1 MIPFF
6 SSEQIQQA
14 LPCTTLISAT
24 REAFRDAAQAPRRHV
39 HPLSDTG
46 SSTLLLM
53 PVWQANAHLGVKLVT
68 VVPENQARQLPT
80 VQALFILLDTAT
92 GTPLALMDG
101 EELTLRRTAAASALA
116 STYLSR
122 PESEHLLIV
131 GTGQLAPYM
140 AVAHCAVRDMR
151 HVTVWGRDRQKAQL
165 TIEKIQALGLP
176 AAVVIDV
183 AEDLAVA
190 SKAADLISCATTSR
204 QALLQLASVRPGTH
218 IDLVGGFKPDMREA
232 DDKLMSTARLFVD
245 TFDGALAE
253 AGDLVQPMQAGLITR
268 TSVLAELAD
277 LVSGRHAGRSNGQEI
292 TLFKSVGT
300 AIEDL
305 CAANLVWQHFNA
317 QPSQSVNHPSDQG

>member
-14 LPCTTLISAT
+14 LPFTTLISAMRT
-24 REAFRDAAQAPRRHV
+24 AFQDTAQAPRRHV

-53 PVWQANAHLGVKLVT
+53 PVWQANAHLGIKLVT

-80 VQALFILLDTAT
+80 VQALFILLDMAT
-92 GTPLALMDG
+92 GTPLAVMDG

-116 STYLSR
+116 STHLSR
-122 PESEHLLIV
+122 PDSEQLLIV

-140 AVAHCAVRDMR
+140 AVAHCAARDIR
-151 HVTVWGRDRQKAQL
+151 RISVWGRDFQKAQL
-165 TIEKIQALGLP
+165 TTESIQALGLP
-176 AAVVIDV
+176 SSVAIDV
-183 AEDLAVA
+183 ARDLT
-190 SKAADLISCATTSR
+190 AATRTADIISCATTSR
-204 QALLQLASVRPGTH
+204 QALLTAAAVGPGTH

-232 DDKLMSTARLFVD
+232 DDALICGARLFVD

-253 AGDLVQPMQAGLITR
+253 AGDLVQPMQAGLISR
-268 TSVLAELAD
+268 TDVLAELTD
-277 LVSGRHAGRSNGQEI
+277 LVTGRHLGRGDDPQAI

-300 AIEDL
+300 AVEDL
-305 CAANLVWQHFNA
+305 CAANLVWQRFGTNRTEDNRPRH
-317 QPSQSVNHPSDQG
+317 G

>member
-14 LPCTTLISAT
+14 LPCTTLIAAL
-24 REAFRDAAQAPRRHV
+24 REAFQDTAQAPRRHV

-101 EELTLRRTAAASALA
+101 EALTLCRTAAASALA

-122 PESEHLLIV
+122 PDSEHLLIV

-140 AVAHCAVRDMR
+140 AVAHCAVRKMR
-151 HVTVWGRDRQKAQL
+151 RVTVWGRDLQKAQR

-176 AAVVIDV
+176 ASISIDV
-183 AEDLAVA
+183 TENLGTA
-190 SKAADLISCATTSR
+190 SMAADLISCATTSR
-204 QALLQLASVRPGTH
+204 EALLKSDSVRPGTH

-232 DDKLMSTARLFVD
+232 EDKLISSARLFVD

-253 AGDLVQPMQAGLITR
+253 AGDLVQPVQAGLITR
-268 TSVLAELAD
+268 ASVLAELAD
-277 LVSGRHAGRSNGQEI
+277 LASGRHSGRSNAQEI

-305 CAANLVWQHFNA
+305 CAANLVWQHFKA
-317 QPSQSVNHPSDQG
+317 QPSQPTTINSRHE

>member
-6 SSEQIQQA
+6 SSEQIRQA
-14 LPCTTLISAT
+14 LPFKTLISAMSA
-24 REAFRDAAQAPRRHV
+24 AFQDTAEAPRRHV

-80 VQALFILLDTAT
+80 VQALFILLDATT

-116 STYLSR
+116 STFLSR
-122 PESEHLLIV
+122 SDSEHLLIV
-131 GTGQLAPYM
+131 GTGQLAPHM
-140 AVAHCAVRDMR
+140 AAAHCAVRGIR
-151 HVTVWGRDRQKAQL
+151 RITVWGRDLHKAKR
-165 TIEKIQALGLP
+165 TINKIQALGLQTSV
-176 AAVVIDV
+176 AIDA
-183 AEDLAVA
+183 AEDLGTA
-190 SKAADLISCATTSR
+190 SMTADLISCATTSR
-204 QALLQLASVRPGTH
+204 QALLQSTSVRPGTH

-232 DDKLMSTARLFVD
+232 DDELVSAARLFVD
-245 TFDGALAE
+245 TFDAALVE

-268 TSVLAELAD
+268 ASILAELSD
-277 LVSGRHAGRSNGQEI
+277 LASGRHAGRSNAQEI

-305 CAANLVWQHFNA
+305 CAANLVWQHFKA
-317 QPSQSVNHPSDQG
+317 PPSQSETDQG

>member
-14 LPCTTLISAT
+14 LPCTTLIAAL
-24 REAFRDAAQAPRRHV
+24 REAFQDTAQAPRRHV
-39 HPLSDTG
+39 HPLSDSG

-101 EELTLRRTAAASALA
+101 EALTLRRTAAASALA

-122 PESEHLLIV
+122 PDSEHLLIV

-140 AVAHCAVRDMR
+140 AVAHCAVRKMR
-151 HVTVWGRDRQKAQL
+151 RVTVWGRDLQKAQR
-165 TIEKIQALGLP
+165 TVEKIQALGLP
-176 AAVVIDV
+176 ASISIDV
-183 AEDLAVA
+183 TENLGTA
-190 SKAADLISCATTSR
+190 SMAADLISCATTSR
-204 QALLQLASVRPGTH
+204 QALLQSDSVRPGTH

-232 DDKLMSTARLFVD
+232 EDKLISSARLFVD

-253 AGDLVQPMQAGLITR
+253 AGDLVQPVQAGLITR
-268 TSVLAELAD
+268 ASVLAELAD
-277 LVSGRHAGRSNGQEI
+277 LASGRHSGRSNAQEI

-305 CAANLVWQHFNA
+305 CAANLVWQHFKA
-317 QPSQSVNHPSDQG
+317 QPSQPTTINSRHE

>member
-6 SSEQIQQA
+6 SSEQIQEA
-14 LPCTTLISAT
+14 LPCAALISAM
-24 REAFRDAAQAPRRHV
+24 REAFCNTAQAPRRHV
-39 HPLSDTG
+39 HPLSNTG

-68 VVPENQARQLPT
+68 VMPENQARQLPT

-122 PESEHLLIV
+122 TDSAHLLIV

-140 AVAHCAVRDMR
+140 AVAHCAARDIR
-151 HVTVWGRDRQKAQL
+151 RVSVWGRDLQKAQH
-165 TIEKIQALGLP
+165 TTEKIKALGLP
-176 AAVVIDV
+176 ASVVIDI
-183 AEDLAVA
+183 AEDLGTA
-190 SKAADLISCATTSR
+190 SMTADLISCATTSR
-204 QALLQLASVRPGTH
+204 QALLQLACVRPGTH

-232 DDKLMSTARLFVD
+232 DDALMSKARLFVD

-253 AGDLVQPMQAGLITR
+253 AGDLVQPLQAGLITR
-268 TSVLAELAD
+268 ASVLAELAD
-277 LVSGRHAGRSNGQEI
+277 LITGRHAGRSNAQEI

-305 CAANLVWQHFNA
+305 CAANLVWQHFKA
-317 QPSQSVNHPSDQG
+317 QPSQSANDQG

>member
-6 SSEQIQQA
+6 SSEQIQEA
-14 LPCTTLISAT
+14 LPCAALISAM
-24 REAFRDAAQAPRRHV
+24 REAFRDTAQAPRRHV
-39 HPLSDTG
+39 HPLSDTR

-68 VVPENQARQLPT
+68 VVPENQTRQLPT

-122 PESEHLLIV
+122 PDTEQLLIV

-140 AVAHCAVRDMR
+140 AVAHCAVRDILR
-151 HVTVWGRDRQKAQL
+151 VTVWGRDLQKSQL
-165 TIEKIQALGLP
+165 TIEKIKALGLP
-176 AAVVIDV
+176 ASVAIDV
-183 AEDLAVA
+183 AEDLETA
-190 SKAADLISCATTSR
+190 SMTADLISCATTSR
-204 QALLQLASVRPGTH
+204 QALLQSASVQPGTH

-232 DDKLMSTARLFVD
+232 DDELMSKARLFVD

-253 AGDLVQPMQAGLITR
+253 AGDLVQPLQAGLITR
-268 TSVLAELAD
+268 TSVLAELAE
-277 LVSGRHAGRSNGQEI
+277 LASGRHAGRSNAQEI

-305 CAANLVWQHFNA
+305 CAANLVWQHFKA
-317 QPSQSVNHPSDQG
+317 QPSQSANNQG

>member
-6 SSEQIQQA
+6 SSEQIQEA
-14 LPCTTLISAT
+14 LPCAALISAL
-24 REAFRDAAQAPRRHV
+24 REAFRDIAQAPRRHV
-39 HPLSDTG
+39 HPLSDTE

-68 VVPENQARQLPT
+68 VVPENQTRQLPT

-122 PESEHLLIV
+122 PDSEHLLIV

-140 AVAHCAVRDMR
+140 AVAHCAVRDIR
-151 HVTVWGRDRQKAQL
+151 RVTVWGRDLQKAQL
-165 TIEKIQALGLP
+165 TIEKIKALGLT
-176 AAVVIDV
+176 ASVAIDV
-183 AEDLAVA
+183 AEDLGTA
-190 SKAADLISCATTSR
+190 SMHADLISCATTSR
-204 QALLQLASVRPGTH
+204 QALLQSACVRPGTH

-232 DDKLMSTARLFVD
+232 DDELVSKARLFVD

-253 AGDLVQPMQAGLITR
+253 AGDLVQPLQAGLITR
-268 TSVLAELAD
+268 TSVLAELAE
-277 LVSGRHAGRSNGQEI
+277 LASGRHAGRSNEQEI

-305 CAANLVWQHFNA
+305 CAANLVWQHFKA
-317 QPSQSVNHPSDQG
+317 QPSQSANNQG

>member
-14 LPCTTLISAT
+14 LPCATLIAAM
-24 REAFRDAAQAPRRHV
+24 REAFRATVQAPRRHV
-39 HPLSDTG
+39 HALSDRG

-68 VVPENQARQLPT
+68 VVPENRERQLPT
-80 VQALFILLDTAT
+80 VQALFVLLDTMT

-101 EELTLRRTAAASALA
+101 EALTLRRTAAASALA
-116 STYLSR
+116 SDYLSR
-122 PESEHLLIV
+122 ADSQHLLIV

-140 AVAHCAVRDMR
+140 AVAHCAVRDIR
-151 HVTVWGRDRQKAQL
+151 RITVWGRDPHKARL
-165 TIEKIQALGLP
+165 TVKEIQSLGLV
-176 AAVVIDV
+176 ASVAIDV
-183 AEDLAVA
+183 ADDLGSAA
-190 SKAADLISCATTSR
+190 QAADLICCATTSR
-204 QALLQLASVRPGTH
+204 EALLRSDSVRPGTH

-232 DDKLMSTARLFVD
+232 DDKLIANAHLFVD

-253 AGDLVQPMQAGLITR
+253 AGDLVQPMHAGLITR
-268 TSVLAELAD
+268 ASILAELAD
-277 LVSGRHAGRSNGQEI
+277 LASGRHAGRSDAQEI

-305 CAANLVWQHFNA
+305 CAAHLVWQHFKAPSA
-317 QPSQSVNHPSDQG
+317 QPAKIQD

>member
-1 MIPFF
+1 M
-6 SSEQIQQA
+6 
-14 LPCTTLISAT
+14 
-24 REAFRDAAQAPRRHV
+24 REAFRDTAQAPRRHV

-68 VVPENQARQLPT
+68 VVPENQTRQLPT

-122 PESEHLLIV
+122 PDSEQLLIV

-140 AVAHCAVRDMR
+140 AVAHCAVRDIR
-151 HVTVWGRDRQKAQL
+151 RVTVWGRDLQL
-165 TIEKIQALGLP
+165 TIEKIKALGLP
-176 AAVVIDV
+176 ASVAIDV
-183 AEDLAVA
+183 AEDLETA
-190 SKAADLISCATTSR
+190 SMTADLISCATTSR
-204 QALLQLASVRPGTH
+204 QALLQSASVQPGTH

-232 DDKLMSTARLFVD
+232 DDELMSKARLFVD

-253 AGDLVQPMQAGLITR
+253 AGDLVQPLQAGLITR
-268 TSVLAELAD
+268 TSVLAELAE
-277 LVSGRHAGRSNGQEI
+277 LASGRHAGRSNAQEI

-305 CAANLVWQHFNA
+305 CAANLVWQHFNP
-317 QPSQSVNHPSDQG
+317 QPSQSANNQG

>member
-6 SSEQIQQA
+6 SSEHIQEA
-14 LPCTTLISAT
+14 LPCAALISAM
-24 REAFRDAAQAPRRHV
+24 RQAFCDTAQVPRRHV

-53 PVWQANAHLGVKLVT
+53 PVWRANAHMGVKLVT
-68 VVPENQARQLPT
+68 VVPENQARQMPT
-80 VQALFILLDTAT
+80 VQALFVLLDTAT

-122 PESEHLLIV
+122 PDTEHVLIV

-140 AVAHCAVRDMR
+140 AVAHSAVRDIR
-151 HVTVWGRDRQKAQL
+151 RISVWGRDLHKAQL
-165 TIEKIQALGLP
+165 TIKKIQSLGLP
-176 AAVVIDV
+176 ASIVIEV
-183 AEDLAVA
+183 ADDLGIA
-190 SKAADLISCATTSR
+190 SMTADLISCATTSR
-204 QALLQLASVRPGTH
+204 QALLQSNFVKPGTH

-232 DDKLMSTARLFVD
+232 DDRLMSTARLFVD

-253 AGDLVQPMQAGLITR
+253 AGDLVQPMQTGLITR
-268 TSVLAELAD
+268 ASVLAELAD
-277 LVSGRHAGRSNGQEI
+277 LASGRDKGRSNAQEI

-305 CAANLVWQHFNA
+305 CAANLVWQHFNTEPPKSA
-317 QPSQSVNHPSDQG
+317 NNQG

>member
-14 LPCTTLISAT
+14 LPCTTLIAAL
-24 REAFRDAAQAPRRHV
+24 REAFQDTAQAPRRHV
-39 HPLSDTG
+39 HPLSDSG

-101 EELTLRRTAAASALA
+101 EALTLRRTAAASALA

-122 PESEHLLIV
+122 PDSEHLLIV

-140 AVAHCAVRDMR
+140 AVAHCAVRKMR
-151 HVTVWGRDRQKAQL
+151 RVTVWGRDLQKAQQ
-165 TIEKIQALGLP
+165 TVEKIQALGLP
-176 AAVVIDV
+176 ASISIDV
-183 AEDLAVA
+183 TENLGTA
-190 SKAADLISCATTSR
+190 SMAADLISCATTSR
-204 QALLQLASVRPGTH
+204 QALLQSDSVRPGTH

-232 DDKLMSTARLFVD
+232 EDKLISSARLFVD

-253 AGDLVQPMQAGLITR
+253 AGDLVQPVQAGLITR
-268 TSVLAELAD
+268 ASVLAELAD
-277 LVSGRHAGRSNGQEI
+277 LASGRHSGRSNAQEI

-305 CAANLVWQHFNA
+305 CAANLVWQHFKA
-317 QPSQSVNHPSDQG
+317 QPSQPTTINSRHE

>member
-14 LPCTTLISAT
+14 LPFSTLISAM
-24 REAFRDAAQAPRRHV
+24 REAFRDTALAPRRHV
-39 HPLSDTG
+39 HSLSDTG

-68 VVPENQARQLPT
+68 VAPENQARQLPT
-80 VQALFILLDTAT
+80 VQALFILFDTTT

-101 EELTLRRTAAASALA
+101 EALTLRRTAAASALA
-116 STYLSR
+116 SGYLSR
-122 PESEHLLIV
+122 PDSEHLLVV

-140 AVAHCAVRDMR
+140 AVAHCAVRDIR
-151 HVTVWGRDRQKAQL
+151 HVWVWGRDLQKAQL
-165 TIEKIQALGLP
+165 SIEKIKALGLP
-176 AAVVIDV
+176 TSIAIDV
-183 AEDLAVA
+183 AQDLGLA
-190 SKAADLISCATTSR
+190 SMTADIISCATTSR
-204 QALLQLASVRPGTH
+204 QALIQSTSVRPGTH

-232 DDKLMSTARLFVD
+232 DDRLISTARLFVD

-253 AGDLVQPMQAGLITR
+253 AGDLVQPMQSGLITR
-268 TSVLAELAD
+268 ASVLAELAD
-277 LVSGRHAGRSNGQEI
+277 LASGRHAGRSHTQEI

-305 CAANLVWQHFNA
+305 CAANLVWQHL
-317 QPSQSVNHPSDQG
+317 QSRPSQSANDQD

>member
-6 SSEQIQQA
+6 NNEQIQQA
-14 LPCTTLISAT
+14 LPCKALISAL
-24 REAFRDAAQAPRRHV
+24 RDAFQSQVQAPRRHV
-39 HPLSDTG
+39 HALSSAD

-53 PVWQANAHLGVKLVT
+53 PVWQTEGHMGVKLVT
-68 VVPENQARQLPT
+68 VAPGNRDLQLPT

-116 STYLSR
+116 SAYLSR
-122 PESEHLLIV
+122 PDSQHLLIV
-131 GTGQLAPYM
+131 GTGKLAPYM
-140 AVAHCAVRDMR
+140 AIAHSAVREIR
-151 HVTVWGRDRQKAQL
+151 RLTVWGRDSQRAHQTMQ
-165 TIEKIQALGLP
+165 KIQALGLP
-176 AAVVIDV
+176 ASVVLDV
-183 AEDLAVA
+183 AQDLEQA
-190 SKAADLISCATTSR
+190 SRNADIISCATTSH
-204 QALLQLASVRPGTH
+204 QPLLQSTAVRPGTH

-232 DDKLMSTARLFVD
+232 DDALISKAALFVD

-268 TSVLAELAD
+268 SSVLAD
-277 LVSGRHAGRSNGQEI
+277 LVDLTTGRHQGRSDAQQV

-305 CAANLVWQHFNA
+305 CAANLVWQYVK
-317 QPSQSVNHPSDQG
+317 SHPARVD

>member
-14 LPCTTLISAT
+14 LPCAALISAM
-24 REAFRDAAQAPRRHV
+24 REAFCDTAQAPRRHV

-68 VVPENQARQLPT
+68 LVPENQTRQLPT

-122 PESEHLLIV
+122 PDSEQLLIV

-140 AVAHCAVRDMR
+140 AVAHCAVRDIR
-151 HVTVWGRDRQKAQL
+151 RVTVWGRDLQKARL
-165 TIEKIQALGLP
+165 TLEKIQALGLP
-176 AAVVIDV
+176 ASVAIDV
-183 AEDLAVA
+183 AKDLGTA
-190 SKAADLISCATTSR
+190 SMTADLISCATTSR
-204 QALLQLASVRPGTH
+204 QALLQSAFVQPGTH
-218 IDLVGGFKPDMREA
+218 LDLVGGFKPDMREA
-232 DDKLMSTARLFVD
+232 DDELMSKARLFVD

-253 AGDLVQPMQAGLITR
+253 AGDLVQPLQAGLISCA
-268 TSVLAELAD
+268 SVLAELAD
-277 LVSGRHAGRSNGQEI
+277 LASDRHAGRRNAQEI

-305 CAANLVWQHFNA
+305 CAANLVWQHFKA
-317 QPSQSVNHPSDQG
+317 QPSQSANNQG

>member
-14 LPCTTLISAT
+14 LPCTTLISAM
-24 REAFRDAAQAPRRHV
+24 RAAFEDTAQAPRRHV

-68 VVPENQARQLPT
+68 VVPENQARHLPT

-122 PESEHLLIV
+122 PDSEQLLIV

-140 AVAHCAVRDMR
+140 AVAHCAVRDIR
-151 HVTVWGRDRQKAQL
+151 RVTVWGRDLQKARL
-165 TIEKIQALGLP
+165 TLEKIQALGLP
-176 AAVVIDV
+176 ASVAIDV
-183 AEDLAVA
+183 AKDLGTA
-190 SKAADLISCATTSR
+190 SMTADLISCATTSR
-204 QALLQLASVRPGTH
+204 QALLQSAFVQPGTH
-218 IDLVGGFKPDMREA
+218 LDLVGGFKPDMREA
-232 DDKLMSTARLFVD
+232 DDELMSKARLFVD

-253 AGDLVQPMQAGLITR
+253 AGDLVQPLQAGLISR
-268 TSVLAELAD
+268 ASVLAELAD
-277 LVSGRHAGRSNGQEI
+277 LASDRHAGRRNAQEI

-305 CAANLVWQHFNA
+305 CAANLVWQHFKA
-317 QPSQSVNHPSDQG
+317 QPSQSANNQG